1 MPSPMS
7 RLGRWGTPMHIDAKA
22 LGDLAYGAAFL
33 GSGGGGDPYYGRLL
47 CEAELARDK
56 SIELIRL
63 EDLADDA
70 LVAPCGWIGAPT
82 VSVEKLPSGRETVA
96 GLRRL
101 EAVIGRPIDA
111 VLPVEIGGGNGLAPL
126 AAAMQLGVPVVD
138 ADGMGRAFPE
148 SQMAIFNIRGL
159 AACPSVL
166 TDANGTIAVIED
178 SDNLA
183 HERIARGVSVA
194 MGGIAHMVE
203 YPLSGTDA
211 RAHAIAGSISS
222 AIAIGTAVRQ
232 ARLASEDPFEALFA
246 ALRATGVYDHADI
259 LFDGKIADLERETRA
274 GFSVGRIVIEGLHGE
289 GEMELLFQNE
299 NLLARRNG
307 RVCAMVP
314 DIITVMDRE
323 TADTITTERLKY
335 GQRVKIVGASAP
347 AILRERRALD
357 FVGPEAFGF
366 DDPYRPIEQLNGWA
380 IAR

>member
-1 MPSPMS
+1 M
-7 RLGRWGTPMHIDAKA
+7 RFDATA
-22 LGDLAYGAAFL
+22 LLDLAYGAAFL

-56 SIELIRL
+56 SIELIQL
-63 EDLADDA
+63 GELPDGA

-101 EAVIGRPIDA
+101 EEVMGRRIDA

-159 AACPSVL
+159 SACPSVL
-166 TDANGTIAVIED
+166 TDANGTVTVIEN

-203 YPLSGTDA
+203 YPLSGREA
-211 RAHAIAGSISS
+211 RAHAIGGSIST
-222 AIAIGTAVRQ
+222 AVAIGRAVRE
-232 ARLASEDPFEALFA
+232 ARAAGEDPFEALFA
-246 ALRATGVYDHADI
+246 ALRATGIYRYAGS
-259 LFDGKIADLERETRA
+259 LFDGKITDLERETRA
-274 GFSVGRIVIEGLHGE
+274 GFSIGRLTIDGLHGE

-299 NLLARRNG
+299 NLLARRAG
-307 RVCAMVP
+307 TICAMVP

-347 AILRERRALD
+347 NILRERRALD

-366 DDPYRPIEQLNGWA
+366 DDPYRPIEALNGWD
-380 IAR
+380 RH